1 MPLMSAP
8 DALHGRSAATPVTR
22 PGRRLPHLDR
32 NGWLLVAGKGLRSFA
47 FGLNAVTLGL
57 YLAASG
63 LPTERIGWVLSS
75 ALLGTMALTLMV
87 TFWGDRFGRRRSLI
101 AGSLLMSLAALIPL
115 VAADP
120 LLLAVLGLSGMVAVT
135 SHEATGL
142 QSLDQA
148 ALPQTVPPEQ
158 RTHAFALYN
167 LVAVAASAGGSL
179 AAGLLP
185 HLAGGAGMQ
194 GPSAYVPAFL
204 LYALTGIAAAAVALR
219 LDAGIDLD
227 APLARGLAIHRSR
240 GTVAR
245 LSVLF
250 GLDALAGSFVVQS
263 FLAYWFS
270 ARFGA
275 DPVLLGATFL
285 AAGILAAV
293 SFPVAAWLASRIGL
307 IQTMVF
313 THIPANLF
321 LVATALSPAL
331 PLAIVF
337 FLARAALSSMDVPAR
352 QSYTMAVVDADER
365 TAAAG
370 VTSLARSVAQVPGP
384 ALAGLLLV
392 PLGIGS
398 PLIAAG
404 ALKIAYDL
412 ALFASFRTRLS
423 PEEAARRLS
432 RAGRP

>member
-1 MPLMSAP
+1 MS
-8 DALHGRSAATPVTR
+8 R
-22 PGRRLPHLDR
+22 PGQRSPGFDR
-32 NGWLLVAGKGLRSFA
+32 NGWLLLAGKALRSFA

-57 YLAASG
+57 YLAELG

-87 TFWGDRFGRRRSLI
+87 TFWGDRFGRRRFLI
-101 AGSLLMSLAALIPL
+101 AGSLLMALAALIPM
-115 VAADP
+115 VGADP
-120 LLLAVLGLSGMVAVT
+120 VLLAILGLSGMVAVT
-135 SHEATGL
+135 SNEATGL

-148 ALPQTVPPEQ
+148 ALPQTLPPEQ
-158 RTHAFALYN
+158 RTRAFALYN
-167 LVAVAASAGGSL
+167 VVAVAASAGGSL

-185 HLAGGAGMQ
+185 HLAGGAGLE
-194 GPSAYVPAFL
+194 GPSSYVPAFL
-204 LYALTGIAAAAVALR
+204 FYSAAGLLAAAVAMP
-219 LDAGIDLD
+219 LDQRIEVE
-227 APLARGLAIHRSR
+227 APVIRGLVIHRSR
-240 GTVAR
+240 GTVGR

-275 DPVLLGATFL
+275 DPALLGATFL
-285 AAGILAAV
+285 AAGILAAA
-293 SFPVAAWLASRIGL
+293 SFPVAAWLADRIGL

-321 LVATALSPAL
+321 LIAAALSPAL
-331 PLAIVF
+331 PLAIAF

-384 ALAGLLLV
+384 ALASLLLV
-392 PLGIGS
+392 PLGIGV
-398 PLIAAG
+398 PIIAAG
-404 ALKIAYDL
+404 VLKIVYDL
-412 ALFASFRTRLS
+412 ALFASFRCRPA
-423 PEEAARRLS
+423 PEETAHRLT
-432 RAGRP
+432 RTGRP